1 MLGSALKLT
10 QTAGEMFRGLDRVDF
25 AAARRR
31 ALAMRERFP
40 DMDVDAVHTALV
52 HAKCLQAGAIGT
64 VGASA
69 KLIPGVGGL
78 IAGML
83 GPLADSTVVTTLQA
97 ELIAE
102 TFALYGVKL
111 PPAAE
116 RAAVLTIASTHQGAR
131 HAGATLVDALAQQ
144 AKKALGKGLA
154 ARAMPLA
161 EVVTAMASQVAVTYA
176 IGMRAKALCQ
186 LREAQLSDL
195 PDMLR
200 AATAIDERSVMAWT
214 HAVATSAIEVGR
226 EAGQRWFERIDALLP
241 DITRITLPRAAEPA
255 TPRARAIGRSVP
267 KPKATKAAASSK
279 VTSTGRTSRAPGG
292 KTGRATAPTPRAA
305 TQAAK
310 PIAKRTRRKPAS
322 D

>member
-31 ALAMRERFP
+31 ALAMRDRFP
-40 DMDVDAVHTALV
+40 DKDVDEIHAALV

-102 TFALYGVKL
+102 TFALYDVKL
-111 PPAAE
+111 PAAAE
-116 RAAVLTIASTHQGAR
+116 RAAVLTIATTHQGAR
-131 HAGATLVDALAQQ
+131 HAGATLVEALAQQ
-144 AKKALGKGLA
+144 ARKALGKSLA

-186 LREAQLSDL
+186 LREAQLTDL

-200 AATAIDERSVMAWT
+200 VATAIDERSVMAWT

-241 DITRITLPRAAEPA
+241 DIARINLPRTAVTPTARKLPRARNAA
-255 TPRARAIGRSVP
+255 TDGP
-267 KPKATKAAASSK
+267 
-279 VTSTGRTSRAPGG
+279 SRAPRTGAKANASQRAATG
-292 KTGRATAPTPRAA
+292 ARAGASAASPKRAAAKTATGRAP
-305 TQAAK
+305 
-310 PIAKRTRRKPAS
+310 RKPRKRIG

>member
-40 DMDVDAVHTALV
+40 DMDVDAVHAALV

-102 TFALYGVKL
+102 TFALYDVKL
-111 PPAAE
+111 PAAAE

-131 HAGATLVDALAQQ
+131 HAGATLVEALAQQ

-176 IGMRAKALCQ
+176 IGMRARALCQ

-241 DITRITLPRAAEPA
+241 EMARISLPRAAETPA
-255 TPRARAIGRSVP
+255 PRRLAR
-267 KPKATKAAASSK
+267 T
-279 VTSTGRTSRAPGG
+279 
-292 KTGRATAPTPRAA
+292 RAA
-305 TQAAK
+305 TTDVPPRAPRSRTKSTASKRAAAGTKSGASDPAAK
-310 PIAKRTRRKPAS
+310 ATTTKRARRTPRRS
-322 D
+322 NED

>member
-40 DMDVDAVHTALV
+40 DMDVDAVHAALV

-102 TFALYGVKL
+102 TFALYDVKL
-111 PPAAE
+111 PAAAE

-131 HAGATLVDALAQQ
+131 HAGATLVEALAQQ

-241 DITRITLPRAAEPA
+241 EMARISLPRAAETPA
-255 TPRARAIGRSVP
+255 PRRLARTRAATTDVP
-267 KPKATKAAASSK
+267 
-279 VTSTGRTSRAPGG
+279 SRAPRSRT
-292 KTGRATAPTPRAA
+292 KSTASKRAAARTKSGASDPAAKAATTKRARRTPR
-305 TQAAK
+305 
-310 PIAKRTRRKPAS
+310 RS
-322 D
+322 NED

>member
-1 MLGSALKLT
+1 MLGSALKLRRN
-10 QTAGEMFRGLDRVDF
+10 AVDLIRSLDRVDF

-40 DMDVDAVHTALV
+40 HMQVDEVHAALV
-52 HAKCLQAGAIGT
+52 HAKCLQAGALGI

-69 KLIPGVGGL
+69 RLIPGVGGL

-102 TFALYGVKL
+102 TLALYDVKL

-116 RAAVLTIASTHQGAR
+116 RTAVLAIASTHQGAR

-144 AKKALGKGLA
+144 AKQALGESLA

-161 EVVTAMASQVAVTYA
+161 EVITAMASQVAVTYA
-176 IGMRAKALCQ
+176 IGMRAKSLCK
-186 LREAQLSDL
+186 LRKTRIADL
-195 PDMLR
+195 PELLR
-200 AATAIDERSVMAWT
+200 AATAIDERSVITWT
-214 HAVATSAIEVGR
+214 HAVATSAIEVAR
-226 EAGQRWFERIDALLP
+226 EAGQRWFERIDARLP
-241 DITRITLPRAAEPA
+241 DIARISLPRAAEPGA
-255 TPRARAIGRSVP
+255 SQRLARTRV
-267 KPKATKAAASSK
+267 ATK
-279 VTSTGRTSRAPGG
+279 
-292 KTGRATAPTPRAA
+292 KTPSRAA
-305 TQAAK
+305 THGENKPTMPKKTAAGARTRTARAAAK
-310 PIAKRTRRKPAS
+310 RAQRTPGKLIS